1 MMMKFACK
9 LTEKYHI
16 PTTVSMNPIMI
27 DGTGMCGVLPR
38 DRGGRGEIRLRGR
51 PGL

>member
-9 LTEKYHI
+9 LTEKYNI

-27 DGTGMCGVLPR
+27 DAPACAAAAG
-38 DRGGRGEIRLRGR
+38 
-51 PGL
+51 